1 MPTVLIILPEGFEE
15 VEAITP
21 IDVLR
26 RAGAEVTIAA
36 LGEKPAVKGKHNIT
50 VQADCLLSAVPAS
63 RVFDLLILP
72 GGPGVKKLRAD
83 LRITATIKS
92 LSIAR
97 LGVVAIV
104 VLDPHKQLTI
114 DPCDR
119 EQAFTL
125 FALHALECQCRG
137 CRLRP
142 HDRRSWP
149 RPLRAWR
156 WLKRT
161 FTGNGRRPRHS
172 PKQPT
177 PEAASGK

>member
-1 MPTVLIILPEGFEE
+1 MPYRDWKEGDRCKVRPVFTLP
-15 VEAITP
+15 
-21 IDVLR
+21 
-26 RAGAEVTIAA
+26 AGVRSHWKIRS
-36 LGEKPAVKGKHNIT
+36 PY
-50 VQADCLLSAVPAS
+50 
-63 RVFDLLILP
+63 
-72 GGPGVKKLRAD
+72 
-83 LRITATIKS
+83 RITATIKS

-104 VLDPHKQLTI
+104 VLDQHKQLTI
-114 DPCDR
+114 DTCDR

-125 FALHALECQCRG
+125 FALHALECQCGG

-172 PKQPT
+172 PKQSST
-177 PEAASGK
+177 PEPASGK